1 MGKQSAGILLY
12 RIKGGGLE
20 VLLGHPG
27 GPFHARKDLGAWS
40 IPKGEFDKEAPL
52 AAARREFLEE
62 TGFEVTGET
71 IQLMPIKQAGGKMVF
86 AWAVEQDIDAAEIK
100 SNTFA
105 LEMPRGSGNWKEY
118 PEIDRAEWFD
128 VPTALEKIN
137 PAQAALIKQL
147 IKKLALKE
155 KEEDSD

>member
-12 RIKGGGLE
+12 RINGGELE

-52 AAARREFLEE
+52 VAAKREFLEE
-62 TGFEVTGET
+62 TGFELTGET

-86 AWAVEQDIDAAEIK
+86 AWAAEQDIDASKIK
-100 SNTFA
+100 SNAFL

-118 PEIDRAEWFD
+118 PEIDRAEWFN

-147 IKKLALKE
+147 IKKLGL
-155 KEEDSD
+155 DV

>member
-1 MGKQSAGILLY
+1 MAKKSAGILLY
-12 RIKGGGLE
+12 RINDGELQ

-52 AAARREFLEE
+52 AAAKREFLEE
-62 TGFEVTGET
+62 TGSEVTGET

-86 AWAVEQDIDAAEIK
+86 AWAARQDIDASKIK
-100 SNTFA
+100 SNTFS

-147 IKKLALKE
+147 IRKLGLAGSE
-155 KEEDSD
+155 

>member
-1 MGKQSAGILLY
+1 MLFMGKQSAGILLY
-12 RIKGGGLE
+12 RIKDGELE

-71 IQLMPIKQAGGKMVF
+71 IQLLPVKQAGGKTVF
-86 AWAVEQDIDAAEIK
+86 AWAAEQDIDASEIK
-100 SNTFA
+100 SNTFL
-105 LEMPRGSGNWKEY
+105 LEMPRGSGNFKEY

-147 IKKLALKE
+147 IKKLETK
-155 KEEDSD
+155 

>member
-1 MGKQSAGILLY
+1 MLVMGKQSAGILLY
-12 RIKGGGLE
+12 RIKDGGLE

-27 GPFHARKDLGAWS
+27 GPFHARKDPGAWS

-52 AAARREFLEE
+52 VAARREFLEE

-71 IQLMPIKQAGGKMVF
+71 IQLMPIKQAGGKTVF
-86 AWAVEQDIDAAEIK
+86 AWAVEQDIDASQIK
-100 SNTFA
+100 SNTFS

-147 IKKLALKE
+147 IKKLGL
-155 KEEDSD
+155 

>member
-12 RIKGGGLE
+12 RINDGGLE

-52 AAARREFLEE
+52 VAAKREFLEE

-71 IQLMPIKQAGGKMVF
+71 IQLLPIKQAGGKMVF
-86 AWAVEQDIDAAEIK
+86 AWAVEQNIDASKIK
-100 SNTFA
+100 SNTFL
-105 LEMPRGSGNWKEY
+105 LEMPRSSGNWKEY

-147 IKKLALKE
+147 IKKLGL
-155 KEEDSD
+155 